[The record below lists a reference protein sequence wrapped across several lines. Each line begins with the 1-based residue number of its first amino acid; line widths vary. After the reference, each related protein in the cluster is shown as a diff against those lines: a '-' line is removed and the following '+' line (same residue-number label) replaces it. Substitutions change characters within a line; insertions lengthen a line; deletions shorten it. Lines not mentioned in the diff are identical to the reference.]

1 MQSSKVF
8 LLSQKQI
15 PDKKRHRNKNKLGH
29 LHKEYIHYIS
39 TMNYRLTF
47 VLLSI
52 SLRVLQYVD
61 ILDQRFRRN
70 PVLKVVYVHPNTR

>member
-1 MQSSKVF
+1 
-8 LLSQKQI
+8 
-15 PDKKRHRNKNKLGH
+15 
-29 LHKEYIHYIS
+29 
-39 TMNYRLTF
+39 MNYRLTF

-70 PVLKVVYVHPNTR
+70 PVLKGVYVHPNTRKCFFMLSWGKSNPLSLARFIMIKHDFQ

>member
-1 MQSSKVF
+1 
-8 LLSQKQI
+8 
-15 PDKKRHRNKNKLGH
+15 
-29 LHKEYIHYIS
+29 
-39 TMNYRLTF
+39 MNYRLTF

-70 PVLKVVYVHPNTR
+70 PVLKGVYVHPNTR

>member
-1 MQSSKVF
+1 
-8 LLSQKQI
+8 
-15 PDKKRHRNKNKLGH
+15 
-29 LHKEYIHYIS
+29 
-39 TMNYRLTF
+39 MNYRLTF

-70 PVLKVVYVHPNTR
+70 PVLKGVYVHPNTRKWFFMLSWGKSNPLSLARFIMIKHDFQ